1 MKIRLMENFR
11 ALFYAPYYA
20 ALTLGFYKQEG
31 VDVEL
36 VGSDTPGD
44 AVARLLNGSIDLTW
58 AGPMRVMLAHDQD
71 LHSPLVSF
79 CEVVARD
86 PFLLIGNCQPFALS
100 DLKRLRFAT
109 VAEVPTPWM
118 CLQLDL
124 REAGL
129 DPTVL
134 ARTSDRSM
142 TENYAALRSGQLDVM
157 QAFEPYASMAEAE
170 RLGTVLYAASSRG
183 PTVYTAFVAT
193 RSGIAQ
199 NREAFAAMTRA
210 IARMEQWLYA
220 HSPAEFAA
228 ATRSFFPA
236 VQDEI
241 LVRSLARYSDCAIWA
256 HKPEMSRAG
265 FDRLGASFLSGGALR
280 RRPVYEACVGV
291 ADAYGQADLSTQPVF
306 SAEATGPR
314 SGPSNLR

>member
-1 MKIRLMENFR
+1 MRIRLMENFR
-11 ALFYAPYYA
+11 ALLYAPYYA
-20 ALTLGFYKQEG
+20 ALTLGFYGQEG

-44 AVARLLNGSIDLTW
+44 AIARLLDGSIDLTW
-58 AGPMRVMLAHDQD
+58 GGPMRVMLAHDQD
-71 LHSPLVSF
+71 PHSPLVSF

-86 PFLLIGNCQPFALS
+86 PFFLIGNCESFTLS

-124 REAGL
+124 GEAGL
-129 DPTVL
+129 DPAAL

-142 TENYAALRSGQLDVM
+142 TENLAALRDGQLDVM

-183 PTVYTAFVAT
+183 PTVYTTFTGT

-228 ATRSFFPA
+228 ATRPFFPA

-241 LVRSLARYSDCAIWA
+241 LARSLARYRDGAVWA
-256 HKPEMSRAG
+256 RKPEMSRTG
-265 FDRLGASFLSGGALR
+265 FDRLGASFFSGGALK
-280 RRPVYEACVGV
+280 RRPVYEECACVAG
-291 ADAYGQADLSTQPVF
+291 S
-306 SAEATGPR
+306 
-314 SGPSNLR
+314 